1 MKGRGFGLERHQS
14 APKLHPEE
22 QQIKSSTREEETAGG
37 GGGGY
42 KRETLRRQRGGVR
55 GILKNLG
62 SKLMSKKWS
71 EKRRR
76 ARHYAEMMGAVYVLV
91 TPHGNWRFHS
101 HHESELL
108 QDKCFQLAGV

>member
-22 QQIKSSTREEETAGG
+22 QQIKSSSREEETAG

-42 KRETLRRQRGGVR
+42 KRETLRRQRGGFR

-62 SKLMSKKWS
+62 SKLMSEKRS
-71 EKRRR
+71 EKHAA
-76 ARHYAEMMGAVYVLV
+76 ARETML
-91 TPHGNWRFHS
+91 R
-101 HHESELL
+101 
-108 QDKCFQLAGV
+108 